1 MLRVQTN
8 QRLSGK
14 KYVVGRGMINSSKLD
29 LGRLIDW
36 GAGKGQEVFKFHES
50 LYLEM
55 LERKKAWSQL
65 AQR

>member
-1 MLRVQTN
+1 MLRVQVK

-14 KYVVGRGMINSSKLD
+14 KYVVSMGMINSSSSE
-29 LGRLIDW
+29 LGRLTDW